1 MLKGGEKA
9 FWKVFLL
16 VSVRVIISS
25 YQLIGT
31 KVKIIFVQL
40 SLD

>member
-16 VSVRVIISS
+16 VSVRVISS